1 MDYTITPSIDGAFI
15 ILKIKGIINREIA
28 MRLNLEA
35 HALGRKLHV
44 KRYLVDVTEAKNTD
58 TIIGNYN
65 FAYSDMQQMEG
76 IDKHALVATLV
87 SPDDHSHDFIGT
99 VARNAGL
106 NVEIFTD
113 ADEAKRFLMGDNSP
127 NKTAADDG

>member
-1 MDYTITPSIDGAFI
+1 MDYTITPSIDGMFI
-15 ILKIKGIINREIA
+15 ILKIKGSINREIA

-35 HALGRKLHV
+35 HALGKQLHV
-44 KRYLVDVTEAKNTD
+44 RRYLVDVTEAKNTD
-58 TIIGNYN
+58 TITGNYN

-76 IDKHALVATLV
+76 IDKRACVATLV

-113 ADEAKRFLMGDNSP
+113 ADEARRFLMGNDSP
-127 NKTAADDG
+127 NQTTTDDS